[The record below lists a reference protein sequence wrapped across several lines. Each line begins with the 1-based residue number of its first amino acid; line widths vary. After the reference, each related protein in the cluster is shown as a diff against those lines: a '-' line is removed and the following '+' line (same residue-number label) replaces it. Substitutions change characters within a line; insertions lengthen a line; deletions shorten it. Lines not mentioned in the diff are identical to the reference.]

1 MTLSSQQNFVVYEG
15 DGTQTEFFIPFFF
28 FRPVDIHCY
37 RIEDM
42 LELPMSGFSVTAGN
56 PASVVFSSPPASG
69 LHFVIRRHTLR
80 VQESSYPEAGRFPAK
95 TLEHDLDRLV
105 AMVQDL
111 SGDMARALVLP
122 ADEDPAEMT
131 QRLFSELSACEA
143 TAARVVD
150 AAREH
155 AMSAAAAKNEAAAAK
170 DEAYAQA
177 GRAEEAR
184 DEAERFAG
192 QTKTIPPATETIRG
206 GIRTGDGLVI
216 TDTDTLHVAMPLPQ
230 PGAGDEGKVLAV
242 AAGSAGWQTPEVG
255 ASDLAALTQ
264 TAANMLPRSEY
275 AADAPMRVYAHAR
288 ITGAGEILHAHGIA
302 GSVRVSAGNYQILLT
317 RQLVNMTVICGLA
330 GGTGTASFMGA
341 SGLVVDIRTWNNS
354 YAAADGAFF
363 VIICAG
369 GVMGV

>member
-1 MTLSSQQNFVVYEG
+1 MTLESLTIISRYLG
-15 DGTQTEFFIPFFF
+15 DGVQTAF
-28 FRPVDIHCY
+28 PVGFPVFGDGRHVRAVISTGTGST
-37 RIEDM
+37 
-42 LELPMSGFSVTAGN
+42 LEERELAYGIDYSVAEVSGGGECVTADPV
-56 PASVVFSSPPASG
+56 PAG
-69 LHFVIRRHTLR
+69 HTLTLCLDLPY
-80 VQESSYPEAGRFPAK
+80 VQPRDFDNQGRLDAEEIEKGLDYVTALAMQNAAAIERAVKLPVGDAQSPEELVADLFAARGEVSACRDAACECAMRARAAQDEAGA
-95 TLEHDLDRLV
+95 H
-105 AMVQDL
+105 
-111 SGDMARALVLP
+111 
-122 ADEDPAEMT
+122 
-131 QRLFSELSACEA
+131 
-143 TAARVVD
+143 
-150 AAREH
+150 
-155 AMSAAAAKNEAAAAK
+155 
-170 DEAYAQA
+170 A

-184 DEAERFAG
+184 DEAERFAS
-192 QTKTIPPATETIRG
+192 QAAIQTIPAATETIRG

-369 GVMGV
+369 GVM